1 MTIRLRD
8 LLLGVLVL
16 LLAWVAV
23 LALVLRLGGPAP
35 AALVLLP
42 PEGFLGALPEDVAV
56 TGRNALALT
65 VRGGDGLV
73 AALYEAGAPLVLP
86 AGLAGCLGL

>member
-8 LLLGVLVL
+8 LLLGAMVL

-35 AALVLLP
+35 AALVVLP
-42 PEGFLGALPEDVAV
+42 PHGFLRALPPDVAV
-56 TGRNALALT
+56 TGRSALALT
-65 VRGGDGLV
+65 VRGGEGLV
-73 AALYEAGAPLVLP
+73 ARLYEAGAPLVLP

>member
-8 LLLGVLVL
+8 LALGLPLL

-42 PEGFLGALPEDVAV
+42 PEGFHGALPEDVAV

>member
-1 MTIRLRD
+1 MTIRFRD